1 MTYSLPQLRAF
12 VTLADERSFTRAATR
27 LHLSQPALTVQI
39 RNLEL
44 SFGARLFDRDSRG
57 VALTRVG
64 GELAPRL
71 RRLLFDLDGAMS
83 EAREIAKGQRGTIR
97 IAALPSFSASLLPD
111 VVARFRA
118 ANPAISFIIRDAIAS
133 KVVASVRNEEVDLGV
148 TAGVELTPEVE
159 ILHEATDRL
168 CVVFPRRH
176 PLASRRKITLAD
188 LADFPLVLM
197 DPETSVRAIVDAAF
211 VSAGRIVRPAG
222 EATYMMTAVGL
233 VRAGLGVTILPASA
247 KEIDAEPSLRARP
260 IDDARFSRTISLVK
274 RRKRTLPP
282 ACEAFLKE
290 LIGAMA
296 LVAPQTATSRK
307 GLDKRL

>member
-39 RNLEL
+39 RNLEM

-118 ANPAISFIIRDAIAS
+118 ANPAISFIIRDAIA
-133 KVVASVRNEEVDLGV
+133 
-148 TAGVELTPEVE
+148 
-159 ILHEATDRL
+159 
-168 CVVFPRRH
+168 
-176 PLASRRKITLAD
+176 
-188 LADFPLVLM
+188 
-197 DPETSVRAIVDAAF
+197 
-211 VSAGRIVRPAG
+211 
-222 EATYMMTAVGL
+222 
-233 VRAGLGVTILPASA
+233 
-247 KEIDAEPSLRARP
+247 
-260 IDDARFSRTISLVK
+260 
-274 RRKRTLPP
+274 
-282 ACEAFLKE
+282 
-290 LIGAMA
+290 
-296 LVAPQTATSRK
+296 
-307 GLDKRL
+307 

>member
-12 VTLADERSFTRAATR
+12 VTLADERSFTRAAKK

-44 SFGARLFDRDSRG
+44 AFGVRLFDRDPRG
-57 VALTRVG
+57 VALTSVG

-71 RRLLFDLDGAMS
+71 RRLLSDLDGAMS
-83 EAREIAKGQRGTIR
+83 DACDIAKGRRGTIR
-97 IAALPSFSASLLPD
+97 IAALPSFSAGRLPD

-118 ANPAISFIIRDAIAS
+118 VNPAISFVIRDAIAS
-133 KVVASVRNEEVDLGV
+133 KVVALVQSEAVDLGV
-148 TAGVELTPEVE
+148 TAGVELTPDVE
-159 ILHEATDRL
+159 ILHEANDRL
-168 CVVFPRRH
+168 CVVFPNRH
-176 PLASRRKITLAD
+176 PLASRRKISLAD

-211 VSAGRIVRPAG
+211 VSSGRIIRPAA

-233 VRAGLGVTILPASA
+233 VRAGLGITILPASA
-247 KEIDAEPSLRARP
+247 KEIAAAPSLRARA

-282 ACEAFLKE
+282 ACQAFLQE
-290 LIGAMA
+290 LIGAMKP
-296 LVAPQTATSRK
+296 VDR
-307 GLDKRL
+307 

>member
-12 VTLADERSFTRAATR
+12 VTLADERSFTRAAKR

-39 RNLEL
+39 RNLES
-44 SFGARLFDRDSRG
+44 SFGMKLFDRDPRG
-57 VALTRVG
+57 VALTSVG

-71 RRLLFDLDGAMS
+71 RRLLSDLDGAMS
-83 EAREIAKGQRGTIR
+83 EARDIAKGRRGTIR
-97 IAALPSFSASLLPD
+97 IAALPSFSAAGLPD
-111 VVARFRA
+111 VVARFRT
-118 ANPAISFIIRDAIAS
+118 ANPAIAFVIRDAIAS
-133 KVVASVRNEEVDLGV
+133 KVVALVQSEAVDLGV
-148 TAGVELTPEVE
+148 TAGVELTPDVE
-159 ILHEATDRL
+159 ILHEAKDRL

-176 PLASRRKITLAD
+176 PLASRRKITLPD

-211 VSAGRIVRPAG
+211 VSSGRIIRPAA

-233 VRAGLGVTILPASA
+233 VRAGLGITILPASS
-247 KEIDAEPSLRARP
+247 KEIDAAPDLRARP

-282 ACEAFLKE
+282 VCEEFLRE
-290 LIGAMA
+290 LIGAMRP
-296 LVAPQTATSRK
+296 VDR
-307 GLDKRL
+307 